1 MKVFSFVLSAGL
13 AFCLLFM
20 SIPTSNVH
28 AQGASL
34 LEEIVVTARR
44 REENLMEVPV
54 SVSVLGSD
62 LLMDPSVVDQFD
74 LYELTPGIS
83 YDQSQ
88 DRQAARASVRG
99 VWTRA
104 QNPIRAKVTSFVD
117 GVPNFRPDRF
127 PAVCGNGACRS
138 DARATERCLWACH
151 ILRGD
156 QLCNQESGRRV
167 REPGYALKFR
177 FGQKHCSPLVPWADY
192 GHTGLYFGCEF

>member
-1 MKVFSFVLSAGL
+1 MKIFDFVLSAGL
-13 AFCLLFM
+13 TFCLLFISM
-20 SIPTSNVH
+20 PISNVH
-28 AQGASL
+28 AQGANA

-54 SVSVLGSD
+54 SVSVLNSD

-104 QNPIRAKVTSFVD
+104 QNPIRAKVTSFID
-117 GVPNFRPDRF
+117 GVPVLGQTGSLQFAGMERIEVMRGPQSAAF
-127 PAVCGNGACRS
+127 G
-138 DARATERCLWACH
+138 RATFSGAINYVTNNPGDEFESQVSVSYTHLTMPT
-151 ILRGD
+151 IL
-156 QLCNQESGRRV
+156 
-167 REPGYALKFR
+167 
-177 FGQKHCSPLVPWADY
+177 LV
-192 GHTGLYFGCEF
+192 